1 MLCPS
6 PAKTYW
12 HSLWASPL
20 LLEGTFSEDA
30 LRPAGCSHVTVCPPG
45 REQTPTVG
53 KRWCRKSTCVPQ
65 RCIAHTSMPKASF
78 TGCPSQEVWPTTSA
92 LSLGRFSVWVW
103 YIPRRFSPL
112 RGLESLCPVFL
123 YFFDSVPCQH
133 LSCKWLVFADW
144 FFLSILKE
152 LLALWKTSA
161 QNRRT
166 SDKMH
171 Y

>member
-1 MLCPS
+1 MDLSPFPGGDFLWGCTKASWVLPRYCMPSWKRTDTNSGQTMMQKEHLCSPKLHSPVLIPPCPRLPSWVVLCRRSGPPLLFCPS
-6 PAKTYW
+6 LGLISIWIPSA
-12 HSLWASPL
+12 
-20 LLEGTFSEDA
+20 
-30 LRPAGCSHVTVCPPG
+30 PP
-45 REQTPTVG
+45 
-53 KRWCRKSTCVPQ
+53 C
-65 RCIAHTSMPKASF
+65 
-78 TGCPSQEVWPTTSA
+78 
-92 LSLGRFSVWVW
+92 
-103 YIPRRFSPL
+103 FSPL
-112 RGLESLCPVFL
+112 RGLESLCPVFPHFL
-123 YFFDSVPCQH
+123 ILCPANT